1 MLNRGLTPIIH
12 ESVIKTAIMGGSF
25 KDNLAAAAVGTAVT
39 IGGAIDAD
47 KIGNATIGGSEWS
60 KIALHATLG
69 GVMAEAMGGDFR
81 TGALAAGAN
90 EVMVSLLADSVMP
103 EGNKIDPSGYQA
115 ATGRLMVYS
124 QLIGVL
130 AATITRGVADIGA
143 AVAANATEYN
153 YLKHLEMA
161 QLNQE
166 LVGCDQRGDCDAI
179 GAKFFDKHQAN
190 EKTLAEVCKVS
201 KDGCIKG
208 AVEIYEAVYG
218 FQSGEYPNELDSRGR
233 AIQAAF
239 HVFNLD
245 ARSDTTGSIIA
256 PTAEQFMAALGLD
269 PNDPNVK
276 IAARGLASIVA
287 GKVGG
292 KGQKGTRPSA
302 EPFYKTTQQATQAAE
317 ALGYKKIN
325 ETVKNQAVYK
335 KGNSFITR
343 DIDGHIGGAW
353 KMAGSV
359 KDLGKKATRDGT
371 YDSNLERIGD

>member
-1 MLNRGLTPIIH
+1 
-12 ESVIKTAIMGGSF
+12 
-25 KDNLAAAAVGTAVT
+25 
-39 IGGAIDAD
+39 
-47 KIGNATIGGSEWS
+47 
-60 KIALHATLG
+60 
-69 GVMAEAMGGDFR
+69 
-81 TGALAAGAN
+81 
-90 EVMVSLLADSVMP
+90 MP

-130 AATITRGVADIGA
+130 AATITRGDADIGA

-161 QLNQE
+161 KLNQE
-166 LVGCDQRGDCDAI
+166 FVGCDQRADCDAI

-256 PTAEQFMAALGLD
+256 PTAEQFMAAMGLD
-269 PNDPNVK
+269 PNNPNVK
-276 IAARGLASIVA
+276 VAAGGLASIVA

-317 ALGYKKIN
+317 ALGYKKLTKPSRIRQYIRRG
-325 ETVKNQAVYK
+325 TVLLQEISMGILAGHGRWQA
-335 KGNSFITR
+335 R
-343 DIDGHIGGAW
+343 
-353 KMAGSV
+353 
-359 KDLGKKATRDGT
+359 
-371 YDSNLERIGD
+371 